1 MNKKL
6 LNYFKWGNITYLF
19 LVAID
24 LLVELFQINESGTVL
39 TLFGVKI
46 ISRIT
51 PSELNTTFLLQHR
64 LIISYMVTMAVFLL
78 AGYLLNKKKLRENP
92 V

>member
-51 PSELNTTFLLQHR
+51 LSELNTTFLLHHR

>member
-51 PSELNTTFLLQHR
+51 PSELNTT
-64 LIISYMVTMAVFLL
+64 LIIFYMVTMAVFLL

>member
-6 LNYFKWGNITYLF
+6 LNCFKWGNIAYLF
-19 LVAID
+19 LVSID
-24 LLVELFQINESGTVL
+24 LLVELFQINESGTVV
-39 TLFGVKI
+39 TLFGIKI

-51 PSELNTTFLLQHR
+51 PSELNTTFLLQNR
-64 LIISYMVTMAVFLL
+64 LIISYVVTMVIFLL
-78 AGYLLNKKKLRENP
+78 AGYILNKRKSKGNT

>member
-19 LVAID
+19 LVAIA

-51 PSELNTTFLLQHR
+51 PSELNTTFLLHHR